1 MNNLVYHQP
10 SNPMGRSSSNKS
22 SIQFWLLIIASVL
35 LSALVISLFLKAIKV
50 MLYLLFILMLV
61 PFIYFFLK
69 RTLTQGFS
77 RDRFTK
83 LKTRD

>member
-1 MNNLVYHQP
+1 
-10 SNPMGRSSSNKS
+10 MGRSSSKS
-22 SIQFWLLIIASVL
+22 SIQFWFLIIASVL
-35 LSALVISLFLKAIKV
+35 LSALVISLFLKVVKV
-50 MLYLLFILMLV
+50 MLYLLFVLLLV
-61 PFIYFFLK
+61 PVIYLFLK